1 METFLRRLEILN
13 FLRSRR
19 EATSTEELIQHL
31 VSAGYL
37 DASARQSKSLQRLI
51 QRDMQFLLGD
61 YDEEDDVHSNEFG
74 LQVHRGLGKSQ
85 LWQLEPYSH
94 LQYDFERM
102 PAYMALTL
110 RIAERH
116 LTPVLPSGTRQ
127 ELQQVFAQAEQKLAL
142 SEQKLSRQ
150 QYQRLTRAVEFFQ
163 RGQRLQ
169 AADFDSKV
177 LDRIYQA
184 ILHGKRL
191 HITYRSASGVKDY
204 ELHPYGV
211 AIMLPKLY
219 LVATKHLPEQAEQA
233 NQTPT
238 DFRSFLLHKIDEAS
252 VSPLSNNVPAD
263 FSMKDYLDAG
273 NMDVFLDHTD
283 TQSYQLRI
291 DLFVDDA
298 HSLLSDLHDSPIS
311 PLQQLEIVSDQ
322 HWQLQAEV
330 RRTIQLR
337 NWLLSLGPLA
347 RINQP
352 DIIRDD
358 LLGWLD
364 AMRARY

>member
-13 FLRSRR
+13 FLRGRR
-19 EATSTEELIQHL
+19 EATSTDELIHHL
-31 VSAGYL
+31 VAAGYL
-37 DASARQSKSLQRLI
+37 DESARQSRSQQRLI

-61 YDEEDDVHSNEFG
+61 YDEEEDLYSNEFG
-74 LQVHRGLGKSQ
+74 LQASRGQGKSQ
-85 LWQLEPYSH
+85 LWQLEPYSA

-127 ELQQVFAQAEQKLAL
+127 ELQQVYAQAEQKLTQ

-169 AADFDSKV
+169 AADFDSSV

-191 HITYRSASGVKDY
+191 HISYRSGNGLKDY

-219 LVATKHLPEQAEQA
+219 LVATKHGEEQAA
-233 NQTPT
+233 TP
-238 DFRSFLLHKIDEAS
+238 DFRSFLLHKIDSAT
-252 VSPLSNNVPAD
+252 VSNYSNAVPGD
-263 FSMKDYLDAG
+263 FSMKDYLEAG
-273 NMDVFLDHTD
+273 NMDVFIEHQD
-283 TQSYQLRI
+283 TTLYQLEL
-291 DLFVDDA
+291 DLFVVSQ
-298 HSLLSDLHDSPIS
+298 HSLLTDLRDSPIS
-311 PLQQLEIVSDQ
+311 PLQQLEQIDET
-322 HWQLQAEV
+322 HWRLSAEV

-347 RINQP
+347 KVQQP
-352 DIIRDD
+352 AVIREDV
-358 LLGWLD
+358 LAWLE
-364 AMRARY
+364 ATRERY